1 MFLAGLSI
9 ILEKSYIVIKT
20 LNPNLTDV
28 PLKFGCFIHEPS
40 IIKLIAYMKEPSGF
54 KSSFE
59 GLLTP
64 FQYMKETSDI
74 EIYHFLMVA
83 PLVFW
88 ITFPMK
94 TTQTVTIFEITK
106 NFIPQILG

>member
-9 ILEKSYIVIKT
+9 ILEKSHIVIKT

-40 IIKLIAYMKEPSGF
+40 IIKLIAYTKEPSGF